1 MITEQDI
8 YYLERAVS
16 LAEKGLAE
24 GNDPF
29 GSVLVSADGTIL
41 AEDYNRVS
49 SGDVT
54 KHPEIELVR
63 FASVHL
69 NQEERHQST
78 VYTSGEHCPMCATAH
93 AMAGMGR
100 IVYATSSSQLREWKR
115 EFGST
120 STVVHPLPIH
130 KVIVDAWVDGPVDTF
145 FDQVKALHN
154 RRHKLK

>member
-8 YYLERAVS
+8 HYLERAVS

-78 VYTSGEHCPMCATAH
+78 VYTSGEHCPMCASLMRWQGWGELCTPRHQANYVNGSENSGVR
-93 AMAGMGR
+93 AQ
-100 IVYATSSSQLREWKR
+100 SSTRCRFIK
-115 EFGST
+115 
-120 STVVHPLPIH
+120 
-130 KVIVDAWVDGPVDTF
+130 
-145 FDQVKALHN
+145 
-154 RRHKLK
+154 